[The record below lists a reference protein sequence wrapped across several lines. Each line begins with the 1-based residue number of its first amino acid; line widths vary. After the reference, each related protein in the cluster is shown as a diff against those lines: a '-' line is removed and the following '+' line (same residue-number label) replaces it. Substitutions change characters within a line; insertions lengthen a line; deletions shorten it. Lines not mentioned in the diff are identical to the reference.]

1 MHYSLDIEDEG
12 EGWKNNWFVKNVLS
26 EIPIVGAFFRT
37 GTITCAIRQAFKSTV
52 MIVGGSVGMM
62 LHILKIENTDTMGVR
77 MTKDTVNM
85 AIGMMAGN
93 VAYNALISLA
103 SSIYKCQCHHS
114 QPTTSDLELS
124 SRTDYLGED
133 TLLLK
138 EMPKSH
144 FVQNNLE
151 EATNEPHI
159 K

>member
-1 MHYSLDIEDEG
+1 MHYSLDQDEG

-26 EIPIVGAFFRT
+26 EIPIIGAFFRARS
-37 GTITCAIRQAFKSTV
+37 ITYAVHQAFKSTV

-103 SSIYKCQCHHS
+103 SCIYKCWSHHS
-114 QPTTSDLELS
+114 QPTPSDLELS
-124 SRTDYLGED
+124 SRTDYLGEG

-144 FVQNNLE
+144 FLQNNLL
-151 EATNEPHI
+151 EATNKPHI